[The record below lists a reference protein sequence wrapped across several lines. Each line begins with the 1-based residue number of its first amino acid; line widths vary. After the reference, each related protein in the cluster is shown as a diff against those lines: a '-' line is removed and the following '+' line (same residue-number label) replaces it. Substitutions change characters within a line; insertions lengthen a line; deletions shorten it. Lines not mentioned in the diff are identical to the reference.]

1 MAVRWCAAHA
11 SGVSLRR
18 HAVLPAALSS
28 IPAQKPLGHGDGVAA
43 VARSLSASVPQRSC
57 RRRSNFAVRGARRR
71 RALCLDFRQS
81 QDSRDLNNRFSGGA
95 GACPK
100 C

>member
-18 HAVLPAALSS
+18 HAVLPVVLPS

-57 RRRSNFAVRGARRR
+57 RRRSNFAVRARRR
-71 RALCLDFRQS
+71 RALCLDFRHS
-81 QDSRDLNNRFSGGA
+81 QDFRDSNNRLGGGA